1 MLKEFKRQ
9 LEEKSEIYLRIA
21 VRPGTSKTA
30 IKEIMDNGTIKIDI
44 AALPVK
50 GKANQELI
58 KFLAQKFDVSQ
69 NNVKIIKGFKEKIKL
84 IKIKNDF

>member
-1 MLKEFKRQ
+1 MLKEFMRQ
-9 LEEKSEIYLRIA
+9 LEENSEIYLRVA
-21 VRPGTSKTA
+21 VHPGASKTA
-30 IKEIMDNGTIKIDI
+30 IKEIMGDETIKIDI

-69 NNVKIIKGFKEKIKL
+69 KNVKIIKGFKEKIKL